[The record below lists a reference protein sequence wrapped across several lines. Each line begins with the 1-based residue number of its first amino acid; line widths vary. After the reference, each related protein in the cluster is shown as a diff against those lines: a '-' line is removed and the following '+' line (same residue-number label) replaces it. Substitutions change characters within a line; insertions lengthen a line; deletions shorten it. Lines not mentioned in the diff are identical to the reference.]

1 MDKKRTYKTLGSR
14 KCMSHLQGKKKYL
27 STIHAI
33 FQNNNSEG
41 KKIVWLQDILEN
53 GVRFF
58 FLKNYVVIL
67 FNLTQTYVY
76 PTDIYI

>member
-1 MDKKRTYKTLGSR
+1 MYVSR
-14 KCMSHLQGKKKYL
+14 ARYIKKYF
-27 STIHAI
+27 STIHVI

-41 KKIVWLQDILEN
+41 KKIVWLQDILGN

>member
-1 MDKKRTYKTLGSR
+1 MYVSR
-14 KCMSHLQGKKKYL
+14 ARYIKKYF
-27 STIHAI
+27 STIHVI

-58 FLKNYVVIL
+58 FQKLCRNFV
-67 FNLTQTYVY
+67 
-76 PTDIYI
+76 